1 MKEDP
6 NDPRKPI
13 GPPGKGDEPPT
24 PAGDLT
30 CASSVHSGSGQQI
43 VSVEEQRQRLQ
54 RQIVQWGIASGTSI
68 TAVTVAFVPAQVIM
82 AFFIILSLF
91 MGFAWSV
98 YERARLEALQI
109 RRRGVADYLPES
121 MVEQLM
127 NTSFHDF
134 MTDGA
139 FWEENQYLFLYLI
152 PGVTNEQ
159 LDAYVNRLV
168 PRHRNVLR
176 RQGLGHIFGEG
187 FMRFLVGEARYYDE
201 VVPSPPP
208 QPVPRRL
215 DFQPASASEEDAA
228 SQLEEDGED
237 HDVRSSVSDYT
248 RFWGIQPPEGRF
260 FSWTEEPV
268 SPSST
273 ARHELANVP
282 IRESTNE
289 NSESIDDEDEEDLTM
304 DGQVIMDA
312 ITGGWGSISNM
323 ALNMAGS
330 STVGFFTRT
339 PIRAGLTVTAAS
351 LGVGLLGM
359 WTGGVSTERLR
370 MPSRSSLPSS
380 PILYSSVLASGAA
393 AGIMYIFQLG
403 RGGGSSPANN
413 NSGSSKQSKP

>member
-30 CASSVHSGSGQQI
+30 CASSVHSGSGQQQI
-43 VSVEEQRQRLQ
+43 VSVEEQRRRLQ
-54 RQIVQWGIASGTSI
+54 RQVVQWGIASGTSI

-82 AFFIILSLF
+82 AFFITLSLF
-91 MGFAWSV
+91 LGFAWSV

-109 RRRGVADYLPES
+109 RRRGVAGYLPES
-121 MVEQLM
+121 MVEQLT

-139 FWEENQYLFLYLI
+139 FWQENQYLLLYLI
-152 PGVTNEQ
+152 PGVTNQQ

-176 RQGLGHIFGEG
+176 RQGVGHMFGEG
-187 FMRFLVGEARYYDE
+187 FMRLLVGET
-201 VVPSPPP
+201 PPT

-215 DFQPASASEEDAA
+215 DFQPASAGEEDAA
-228 SQLEEDGED
+228 SQLEVDGEE
-237 HDVRSSVSDYT
+237 HDVTSSVSDYT
-248 RFWGIQPPEGRF
+248 RFWGTQPPEERL
-260 FSWTEEPV
+260 FSWTREPA

-273 ARHELANVP
+273 ARQELAIVP

-289 NSESIDDEDEEDLTM
+289 NSESIEEEDNDEEDLTM
-304 DGQVIMDA
+304 DGRVIMDA
-312 ITGGWGSISNM
+312 ITGGVSSISNV
-323 ALNMAGS
+323 ALNMVGG
-330 STVGFFTRT
+330 STVGYFTRT
-339 PIRAGLTVTAAS
+339 PLRAGLTLTAAS

-359 WTGGVSTERLR
+359 WTGGVSTERIR

-380 PILYSSVLASGAA
+380 PILYSSVLASGAT

-413 NSGSSKQSKP
+413 NSGGSKQSKP